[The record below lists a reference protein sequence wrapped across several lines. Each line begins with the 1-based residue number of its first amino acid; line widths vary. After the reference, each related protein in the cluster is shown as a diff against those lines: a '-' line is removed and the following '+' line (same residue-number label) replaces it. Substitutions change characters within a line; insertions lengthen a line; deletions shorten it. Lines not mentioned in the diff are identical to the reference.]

1 MAYVAAYVPCT
12 ALLFAIRLHV
22 AYRDER
28 DLPAEWYVHPP
39 WDMLDLKLTYNF

>member
-22 AYRDER
+22 ANRDER
-28 DLPAEWYVHPP
+28 DLPVEWYVHPFLGYIALGADT
-39 WDMLDLKLTYNF
+39 WL